1 MIDPRAA
8 RTLITTSL
16 AVVMAA
22 IGIEA
27 AAVRIGGQDCGEK
40 KREAKA
46 SCTISRMDFMP
57 QPTVRTAHL

>member
-40 KREAKA
+40 KREAE
-46 SCTISRMDFMP
+46 SELYD
-57 QPTVRTAHL
+57 